1 MRVMSEAVFVV
12 CEREPLQGTPVAV
25 WRRGAGIVRI
35 VLRAASGGAAHRL
48 RDLGEP
54 IRHADLDRR
63 PRASLLARDGLV
75 DDGRILEDREA
86 LTDGHG
92 RCGS

>member
-1 MRVMSEAVFVV
+1 MSQAVFVV
-12 CEREPLQGTPVAV
+12 CERGPLQGTPVAV

-35 VLRAASGGAAHRL
+35 VLRAARVR

-63 PRASLLARDGLV
+63 PRASLLAREGLV
-75 DDGRILEDREA
+75 GDGSILKDREA
-86 LTDGHG
+86 LTDGH
-92 RCGS
+92 RR